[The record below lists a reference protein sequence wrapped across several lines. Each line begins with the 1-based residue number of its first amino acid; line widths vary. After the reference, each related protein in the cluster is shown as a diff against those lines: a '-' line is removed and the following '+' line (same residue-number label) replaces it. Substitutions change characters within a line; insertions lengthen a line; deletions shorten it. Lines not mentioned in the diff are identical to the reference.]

1 MERRVN
7 KGPESRPGDCL
18 RHPIVM
24 AMLCLWLLNDH
35 LLKDLYGNMW
45 TGKLSDVAGLVVFP
59 LIPVALYEFFCV
71 WKNRSPTHTTP
82 ILHMSLLAT
91 GLLLIGINLSQTC
104 SDLCCQVLATLQ
116 WPIRGLV
123 GLVTG
128 EGWPPLV
135 PVSATPDPTDLLTL
149 PALFI
154 PLKLHQ
160 THQKLP
166 PG

>member
-1 MERRVN
+1 M
-7 KGPESRPGDCL
+7 G
-18 RHPIVM
+18 
-24 AMLCLWLLNDH
+24 MLCLWLLNDH
-35 LLKDLYGNMW
+35 LLKDLYANMW

-71 WKNRSPTHTTP
+71 WKNKSSTQTTA

-104 SDLCCQVLATLQ
+104 SDLCCQVLGTLQ
-116 WPIRGLV
+116 WPIRGLLNAV
-123 GLVTG
+123 KG
-128 EGWPPLV
+128 EAWPPLM

-154 PLKLHQ
+154 PFQLQNTLRKVS
-160 THQKLP
+160 P
-166 PG
+166 S